1 MEIYIAICE
10 DRHIDPYIR
19 PFSTFKKALDFCTGF
34 VEDEDDVE
42 IEELTD
48 EMTKDNWLHYATYGG
63 EDGGSAR
70 IEKRILDL
78 DE

>member
-1 MEIYIAICE
+1 MEIYIAIGE

-19 PFSTFKKALDFCTGF
+19 PFSTFQKALDSCNDFTKG
-34 VEDEDDVE
+34 EDNFK
-42 IEELTD
+42 IQELTD
-48 EMTKDNWLHYATYGG
+48 RMIKDGWLYYATYGG

-70 IEKRILDL
+70 IEKRVLDL